1 MGLFMPLPAYL
12 NDSDVYERWRDEKLN
27 NYPTHS
33 NDISVDV
40 GVPKQPTNHEIEA
53 LTQVCRK
60 ANMAIYVGPQHLGED
75 KSIPINLGTSLGL
88 NQIDSP
94 LTTKDDG
101 VSEITVASEGEKS
114 PYIPYTDRALG
125 WHTDGCYND
134 ADHLINGFILHCV
147 RAADEGGINH
157 LLDPEIAYVLLR
169 DEDPELID
177 GLMLPD
183 ALTIPANLKNGKV
196 VRSEQS
202 GPALSIDPKSNGLHM
217 RYTARKS
224 YVVWSDDPRVKA
236 ALEFLEQTLNGN
248 SKFVFSV
255 KLEPGSGLVGNNVL
269 HNRTE
274 FKDSLSDEDKRL
286 IYRVYYLDRIANT

>member
-1 MGLFMPLPAYL
+1 MPLPTDL
-12 NDSDVYERWRDEKLN
+12 NDSDVYARWREEKLSG
-27 NYPTHS
+27 YPTHIE
-33 NDISVDV
+33 DISVDV
-40 GVPKQPTNHEIEA
+40 GNPTQLTHREIEA
-53 LTQVCRK
+53 LTQICRK
-60 ANMAIYVGPQHLGED
+60 ANMAIYVPPQYLGED
-75 KSIPINLGTSLGL
+75 KSIPIDLGANLGLRR
-88 NQIDSP
+88 IDSP
-94 LTTKDDG
+94 LTTKEDG
-101 VSEITVASEGEKS
+101 VSEITVVSKGEKR

-147 RAADEGGINH
+147 RAAAEGGINH

-177 GLMLPD
+177 GLMLPN
-183 ALTIPANLKNGKV
+183 ALTIPANLENGQV
-196 VRSEQS
+196 IRAEQS
-202 GPALSIDPKSNGLHM
+202 GPALSIDPKTHGLHM

-224 YVVWSDDPRVKA
+224 YVVWLDDPRVKA

-248 SKFVFSV
+248 SEFVFSV
-255 KLEPGSGLVGNNVL
+255 KLEPGSGLIGNNVL

-274 FKDSLSDEDKRL
+274 FKDHLSGEDKRL